1 LADAPPATSKQNPP
15 GTLGIPLLGVV
26 LSPDPIPVPSLDFE
40 HIAALRSHGG
50 SVLSV
55 LSAPAEAEELWR
67 YSGIDQFDPVTFQS
81 SNDPTDVA
89 SCLVD
94 LPESARSAGVT
105 ISGDPDAPTDP
116 DYFAALGLANA
127 ATRLVVR
134 IPANVE
140 LTDPIRITTTLRA
153 SGTAGTSV
161 RVVVGENS
169 GATVI
174 EEFRSD
180 TTDRP
185 PSLLVA
191 TTDLDLGVGARLRHA
206 SVQLVS
212 EHDWFVGSLVASTAA
227 DASLASVAVALGG
240 AYARFETTARAT
252 ARGAHNELLAVYFA
266 AGDQVH
272 DFRTRQDHIAP
283 RTTSDLL
290 FKGAV
295 DDRARSVYSGLIHIG
310 KDARGTVAHQTN
322 RNLLLSPE
330 SSAESV
336 PNLEIE
342 NNDVKCSHASAVGP
356 IDDEHRYYLESRGVP
371 PSEAERLIVL
381 GFFAD
386 LLNRVP
392 DDALRAE
399 LVAAVIDKFDR
410 RTLARGGAA

>member
-1 LADAPPATSKQNPP
+1 MT
-15 GTLGIPLLGVV
+15 V
-26 LSPDPIPVPSLDFE
+26 E
-40 HIAALRSHGG
+40 
-50 SVLSV
+50 
-55 LSAPAEAEELWR
+55 
-67 YSGIDQFDPVTFQS
+67 
-81 SNDPTDVA
+81 
-89 SCLVD
+89 
-94 LPESARSAGVT
+94 
-105 ISGDPDAPTDP
+105 GDSQAPTNP

-134 IPANVE
+134 VPTNVE
-140 LTDPIRITTTLRA
+140 LADPIRITTTLRA
-153 SGTAGTSV
+153 AGVAGTSV
-161 RVVVGENS
+161 RVILGVNS
-169 GATVI
+169 AATVI

-180 TTDRP
+180 TTARP
-185 PSLLVA
+185 PALVVAA
-191 TTDLDLGVGARLRHA
+191 TTLELGVGARLRHA
-206 SVQLVS
+206 SVQLVAD
-212 EHDWFVGSLVASTAA
+212 HDWFVGSLVAETPA
-227 DASLASVAVALGG
+227 DATLASVAVALGG
-240 AYARFETTARAT
+240 AYARLETTATAT

-266 AGDQVH
+266 AGEQVH
-272 DFRTRQDHIAP
+272 DFRTRQDHVAP

-295 DDRARSVYSGLIHIG
+295 DDHARSVYSGMIHIG

-322 RNLLLSPE
+322 RNLLLSPD

-356 IDDEHRYYLESRGVP
+356 IDEEHRYYLESRGVP

-392 DDALRAE
+392 DEALRAE

-410 RTLARGGAA
+410 RTLARGAA

>member
-1 LADAPPATSKQNPP
+1 MRFSNTNPP
-15 GTLGIPLLGVV
+15 GTLGIPPQGVV
-26 LSPDPIPVPSLDFE
+26 LSPDPVPTPSLDPE
-40 HIAALRSHGG
+40 QVRALRAHGVD
-50 SVLSV
+50 VLSRV
-55 LSAPAEAEELWR
+55 GAPAEAEELWR
-67 YSGIDQFDPVTFQS
+67 YSGIDRFDPFTFVS
-81 SNDPTDVA
+81 PNDPTGVA
-89 SCLVD
+89 SSVVD
-94 LPESARSAGVT
+94 LPASATAVGVRVE
-105 ISGDPDAPTDP
+105 GDTEGDADP
-116 DYFAALGLANA
+116 DYFAALSLAN
-127 ATRLVVR
+127 TSSRLVLR

-140 LTDPIRITTTLRA
+140 LTEPIRITTTLSA
-153 SGTAGTSV
+153 AGTAGTSL
-161 RVVVGENS
+161 RVIVGANS

-180 TTDRP
+180 DADREP
-185 PSLLVA
+185 ALLIASTV
-191 TTDLDLGVGARLRHA
+191 LELSGGARLRHT
-206 SVQLVS
+206 SVQLVADR
-212 EHDWFVGSLVASTAA
+212 DWFVGSLVATTGR
-227 DASLASVAVALGG
+227 DATLSSVAVALGG
-240 AYARFETTARAT
+240 AYARLETTARAT
-252 ARGAHNELLAVYFA
+252 DRGAHNELLAVYFA
-266 AGDQVH
+266 GGDQVH

-295 DDRARSVYSGLIHIG
+295 EDRARSVYSGLIHIG

-322 RNLLLSPE
+322 RNLLLSSE

-356 IDDEHRYYLESRGVP
+356 IDDEQRYYLESRGVP
-371 PSEAERLIVL
+371 PNQAERLIVL

-410 RTLARGGAA
+410 RALVQGVGE

>member
-1 LADAPPATSKQNPP
+1 MENRTS
-15 GTLGIPLLGVV
+15 TLMIPLLGVV
-26 LSPDPIPVPSLDFE
+26 LSPDPVPVPSLDFE
-40 HIAALRSHGG
+40 RTAALRSHGAG
-50 SVLSV
+50 ALAA
-55 LSAPAEAEELWR
+55 LAAPAEAEELWR
-67 YSGIDQFDPVTFQS
+67 YSGIDRFDPAAFRS
-81 SNDPTDVA
+81 SSDPSDVA
-89 SCLVD
+89 MSQVD
-94 LPESARSAGVT
+94 LPESARAAGVT
-105 ISGDPDAPTDP
+105 IVSDPDGPTDL

-127 ATRLVVR
+127 AARLVVR
-134 IPANVE
+134 VPANVE
-140 LTDPIRITTTLRA
+140 LTEPIRITTMLHSA
-153 SGTAGTSV
+153 GTAGTSV
-161 RVVVGENS
+161 RVVLGENS

-180 TTDRP
+180 TVERSP
-185 PSLLVA
+185 ALLIA
-191 TTDLDLGVGARLRHA
+191 STELDLGVGARLRHA

-212 EHDWFVGSLVASTAA
+212 ERDWFVGSLVATTAA
-227 DASLASVAVALGG
+227 DATLASVAVALGG
-240 AYARFETTARAT
+240 TYARFETTARAI

-322 RNLLLSPE
+322 RNLLLSAE

-356 IDDEHRYYLESRGVP
+356 IDDDHRYYLESRGVP

-392 DDALRAE
+392 DEGLRAE
-399 LVAAVIDKFDR
+399 LVAAVVDKFDR
-410 RTLARGGAA
+410 RTLARSVPS